1 MEPLA
6 LAVAVALALIVL
18 LRRPG
23 VFSPV
28 LVSAGLSR
36 WPVPTTPGDDEEQLP
51 ETDRAPR
58 PWLPWGVATVGAVR
72 LVCLLTMHA

>member
-1 MEPLA
+1 MESLA

-28 LVSAGLSR
+28 LLAADESR
-36 WPVPTTPGDDEEQLP
+36 WPVPSTPGDEDEQLP

-58 PWLPWGVATVGAVR
+58 PWLPWGVAAVGAVR

>member
-6 LAVAVALALIVL
+6 LAIAFILALIVL

-23 VFSPV
+23 VLSPV
-28 LVSAGLSR
+28 PLLVSASR
-36 WPVPTTPGDDEEQLP
+36 WPVTPAPGDEEEQLP

-58 PWLPWGVATVGAVR
+58 PLLPWGVAAVAALR
-72 LVCLLTMHA
+72 LVFLLTLHA

>member
-28 LVSAGLSR
+28 LLAAGETR
-36 WPVPTTPGDDEEQLP
+36 WPAPSTPGDEDEQLP

-58 PWLPWGVATVGAVR
+58 PWLPWGVAAVAAVR

>member
-6 LAVAVALALIVL
+6 LAIAFVPALIVL

-23 VFSPV
+23 VLSPV
-28 LVSAGLSR
+28 PLLVSANR
-36 WPVPTTPGDDEEQLP
+36 WPAIPAPGDEEEQLP

-58 PWLPWGVATVGAVR
+58 PLLPWGVAAVAALR
-72 LVCLLTMHA
+72 LVFLLTLHA